1 MEWLE
6 TWRERRKHDDGDET
20 DGASMTGEPTGDD
33 SKGVATGATDGKGS
47 VDENAH
53 NDENTHN
60 EDVDPTGHTA
70 DGGPRIDAA
79 GGPRAVETGDAGSA
93 AAGSAGDTNSAAGGP
108 EYGERA
114 TATDSAADG
123 GQAGD
128 SKPVIVVV
136 DEKPIFGLNLAWVPG
151 ALAFALV
158 MIWLVIGSYSRPA
171 SGWQAMQEDVGKI
184 SVAVSKAASER
195 QAEVDELLYD
205 SPKPTVEQLDELGG
219 WKLELKQTTVKGK
232 QHVTITNVAAP
243 GGKGA
248 EVWSGDLSTS
258 GPVEIRLH
266 APLETVLDGGPSD
279 KLVTRAYSITG
290 TLKTDDGEGKG
301 KKFEGKSDGSSATT
315 GEAGD
320 AGNAGGDGYSIV
332 SLINGDSDYRMADLK
347 AVAVDPAGSNA
358 GEDGAARQ
366 QTAPGDEMR
375 DTIEPSSTRGE

>member
-1 MEWLE
+1 MRWLE
-6 TWRERRKHDDGDET
+6 KTWRERRKHDVDEA
-20 DGASMTGEPTGDD
+20 DGASMTGESTGDD
-33 SKGVATGATDGKGS
+33 SKGAATATGNTGGRGAVGK
-47 VDENAH
+47 NAR
-53 NDENTHN
+53 NDENTLN
-60 EDVDPTGHTA
+60 GNVDHAGQTA
-70 DGGPRIDAA
+70 YGSARIDATSD
-79 GGPRAVETGDAGSA
+79 PRADETGDAGDA
-93 AAGSAGDTNSAAGGP
+93 AADNSGDTNSAAGGP

-114 TATDSAADG
+114 TAAGSDASG

-136 DEKPIFGLNLAWVPG
+136 DEKPVFGLNLAWVPG

-158 MIWLVIGSYSRPA
+158 MIWLVIGGYSQPA
-171 SGWQAMQEDVGKI
+171 KGLQAVQEDVGKI
-184 SVAVSKAASER
+184 SVAVSKAASKR

-243 GGKGA
+243 GGKGE
-248 EVWSGDLSTS
+248 EVWSGDLSTE

-266 APLETVLDGGPSD
+266 APLETVLDGEPSD

-290 TLKTDDGEGKG
+290 TLKTDDGNSKG
-301 KKFEGKSDGSSATT
+301 KKGGSKSGGSSANT

-320 AGNAGGDGYSIV
+320 TGSDGYSIV

-347 AVAVDPAGSNA
+347 AVAVDAAGA
-358 GEDGAARQ
+358 DAVEDGSTQ
-366 QTAPGDEMR
+366 QTAPGGEMR
-375 DTIEPSSTRGE
+375 DTIEPPSPRGE

>member
-6 TWRERRKHDDGDET
+6 KWRERRKHDGDET
-20 DGASMTGEPTGDD
+20 DGTPMIGESAD
-33 SKGVATGATDGKGS
+33 STNDAGKGLATAAGS
-47 VDENAH
+47 TGGNGVVDGNAH
-53 NDENTHN
+53 NEHN
-60 EDVDPTGHTA
+60 GDVDHAGQTA
-70 DGGPRIDAA
+70 DGSPRIDAA
-79 GGPRAVETGDAGSA
+79 VGPRAGETGDAGDA
-93 AAGSAGDTNSAAGGP
+93 AAGNGNASSAAGP

-114 TATDSAADG
+114 ASAGGAADG

-158 MIWLVIGSYSRPA
+158 MIWLVIGGYSRPA

-184 SVAVSKAASER
+184 SVAVSKAASKR

-243 GGKGA
+243 GGKGE
-248 EVWSGDLSTS
+248 EVWSGDLSTE

-266 APLETVLDGGPSD
+266 APLETVLDGEPSD

-290 TLKTDDGEGKG
+290 TLKTDDGDG
-301 KKFEGKSDGSSATT
+301 KKGEGKSGGSSATT
-315 GEAGD
+315 GEARDTTGS
-320 AGNAGGDGYSIV
+320 DGYSIV

-347 AVAVDPAGSNA
+347 AVAVDPAGSDA
-358 GEDGAARQ
+358 GEDGATRQ
-366 QTAPGDEMR
+366 QTVPGDEMR
-375 DTIEPSSTRGE
+375 DTIEPPSPRG

>member
-1 MEWLE
+1 MRWLE
-6 TWRERRKHDDGDET
+6 TWRERRKHDGDEA
-20 DGASMTGEPTGDD
+20 DGASMIGESTGDD
-33 SKGVATGATDGKGS
+33 SRGVATGDTGGKGE

-53 NDENTHN
+53 AHN
-60 EDVDPTGHTA
+60 EDVDTAGNTA
-70 DGGPRIDAA
+70 DGSPRIDAA
-79 GGPRAVETGDAGSA
+79 DGPRAGETWDAGAA
-93 AAGSAGDTNSAAGGP
+93 AAGAGDGASVTSP

-114 TATDSAADG
+114 RAAGSAADG

-136 DEKPIFGLNLAWVPG
+136 DEKPVFGLNLAWVPG

-158 MIWLVIGSYSRPA
+158 MIWLVIGGYSRPA

-184 SVAVSKAASER
+184 SVAVSKAASKR

-205 SPKPTVEQLDELGG
+205 SPKPTAEQLDELGG

-243 GGKGA
+243 GGKGE

-258 GPVEIRLH
+258 EPVEIRLH

-279 KLVTRAYSITG
+279 KLVTRTYSITG
-290 TLKTDDGEGKG
+290 TLKTDDGDG
-301 KKFEGKSDGSSATT
+301 KKGDGKSDGSSATT

-320 AGNAGGDGYSIV
+320 AVDDGYSIV

-347 AVAVDPAGSNA
+347 AVTVDPADSNA
-358 GEDGAARQ
+358 GEDGDTRQ

-375 DTIEPSSTRGE
+375 DTIEPPSPRGE